1 MRAEPL
7 DLGQDALSFDDAA
20 ERVRSEATDT
30 FGSPRTGAEFVAT
43 ASPITA
49 VHTLEQVSSVVKTR
63 VTSPVRRCG
72 PGHPLRAKIGAM
84 VN

>member
-1 MRAEPL
+1 VPSRMIRE
-7 DLGQDALSFDDAA
+7 QDALSFDDAD
-20 ERVRSEATDT
+20 ERFRSEATDT

-43 ASPITA
+43 AALITA